1 MILQD
6 NKKKSH
12 FNTIKNNTSLLNGSE
27 LTLIAGSPFLLAV
40 VVLVIYWFG
49 NDREMDFWSQYCIQ
63 ENALLVIYKIV
74 IPIIY
79 LVKRKDFRIYI
90 LKIILK

>member
-27 LTLIAGSPFLLAV
+27 MTLIVGIPFLLV
-40 VVLVIYWFG
+40 VVLLVIYWFG
-49 NDREMDFWSQYCIQ
+49 DDREMDFWSQYCLQ

-90 LKIILK
+90 IKVISK